1 MRSRIW
7 LFLALAVAAGAI
19 LMGYREHAPSAVAN
33 ELTLRID
40 NTPLERSDGEYRTSY
55 ADMLENV
62 TPAVV
67 SITTSNV
74 IQIPNNPGFNSPLE
88 DFLRRFYG
96 MPEGRNSR
104 PQQQPQRQREVQG
117 VGSGLVVTPD
127 GYILTNHHVISFR
140 DGDLVDEV
148 VVKLTDG
155 REFEAEIVGSDPD
168 TDVAVLKVAIDG
180 EMPYLTLADSDN
192 LRVGDVVFAVGNPL
206 RVGLTVTQ
214 GIISGVG
221 RTDLGILGLSGY
233 ENFIQTDA
241 SINMGNSGGPLV
253 DAYGRVIGINTA
265 ILSRSGGNIGIGF
278 AIPINLARRIM
289 EGIVTGEGI
298 RRGFLGIRI
307 SDLNRDLARSFGLE
321 SSRGALV
328 TEITEDSPAQ
338 KAGLEHGEII
348 LEVNG
353 QAVES
358 ASDLRFKISRIPPG
372 SEVELK
378 VFRDGEPETIRVT
391 LTDRDGMLVAESEAE
406 EMDSILEGVQLKTL
420 NASLRESFGIDD
432 TVEGVVVS
440 AVEESSPF
448 ARAMRPGMVLLE
460 INGQSVENPQTVDKA
475 LRRPGYNRLYVLF
488 EGQRS
493 YFALR
498 LRE

>member
-1 MRSRIW
+1 MRTRFWIV
-7 LFLALAVAAGAI
+7 LTLGLMAGVII
-19 LMGYREHAPSAVAN
+19 LGYRNQVVCAASS

-40 NTPLERSDGEYRTSY
+40 DTPLDRSNRDFRTSY
-55 ADMLENV
+55 ADMLEEV

-74 IQIPNNPGFNSPLE
+74 VQVPSRPGFNSPLE

-96 MPEGRNSR
+96 MPDGSGT
-104 PQQQPQRQREVQG
+104 PQRQREREVQG
-117 VGSGLVVTPD
+117 VGSGLLVTAD

-140 DGDLVDEV
+140 DGDLVDEIL
-148 VVKLTDG
+148 VKLSDG

-168 TDVAVLKVAIDG
+168 TDVAVLKVTVDA
-180 EMPYLTLADSDN
+180 ELPYLTLADSDR

-214 GIISGVG
+214 GIVSGVG

-289 EGIVTGEGI
+289 EGIVTGEGV

-328 TEITEDSPAQ
+328 TEITEGSPAEV
-338 KAGLEHGEII
+338 AGLRHGEII

-353 QAVES
+353 QQVES
-358 ASDLRFKISRIPPG
+358 ASDLRFKISRLAPG
-372 SEVELK
+372 SEVRLR
-378 VFRDGEPETIRVT
+378 VFRESGPEEISVV
-391 LTDRDGMLVAESEAE
+391 LGDRDGMLAESGLGSGSSVAEPV
-406 EMDSILEGVQLKTL
+406 LEGVRMRVL
-420 NASLRESFGIDD
+420 NSDLRERFNLESN
-432 TVEGVVVS
+432 VEGVVVTD
-440 AVEESSPF
+440 VDNDSPF
-448 ARAMRPGMVLLE
+448 AQLMRAGMVILE
-460 INGQSVENPQTVDKA
+460 VNGQAIEAVEDMREA
-475 LRRPGYNRLYVLF
+475 LRRPGFNRLYVLF
-488 EGQRS
+488 EGQRNF
-493 YFALR
+493 FALR

>member
-1 MRSRIW
+1 MQTRFWIILS
-7 LFLALAVAAGAI
+7 LGLLAGAVFLGYHHQVTSAAAG
-19 LMGYREHAPSAVAN
+19 

-40 NTPLERSDGEYRTSY
+40 DTPLDRSNRDFRTSY
-55 ADMLENV
+55 ADMLEEV

-74 IQIPNNPGFNSPLE
+74 VQVPSRPGFNSPLE

-96 MPEGRNSR
+96 MPDGSNT
-104 PQQQPQRQREVQG
+104 PQRQREREVQG
-117 VGSGLVVTPD
+117 VGSGLLVTAD
-127 GYILTNHHVISFR
+127 GYIMTNHHVISFR
-140 DGDLVDEV
+140 DGDLVDEIL
-148 VVKLTDG
+148 VKLADG

-168 TDVAVLKVAIDG
+168 TDVAVLKVEVDA
-180 EMPYLTLADSDN
+180 ELPYLTLADSDN

-214 GIISGVG
+214 GIVSGVG

-278 AIPINLARRIM
+278 AIPVNLARRIM
-289 EGIVTGEGI
+289 EGIVTGEGV

-307 SDLNRDLARSFGLE
+307 SDLNRDLARSFSLE
-321 SSRGALV
+321 SSKGALV
-328 TEITEDSPAQ
+328 TEITEGSPAEL
-338 KAGLEHGEII
+338 AGLRHGEII

-353 QAVES
+353 QQVDS
-358 ASDLRFKISRIPPG
+358 ASDLRFKISRLEPG
-372 SEVELK
+372 SEVRLR
-378 VFRDGEPETIRVT
+378 VFRDGAPEEISVI
-391 LTDRDGMLVAESEAE
+391 LGDREGMLAASGISSGGSEAVPVL
-406 EMDSILEGVQLKTL
+406 DGVSMRVL
-420 NASLRESFGIDD
+420 NSDLRERFNLEDD
-432 TVEGVVVS
+432 VDGVVVTEVS
-440 AVEESSPF
+440 ADSPF
-448 ARAMRPGMVLLE
+448 GQLMRAGMVILE
-460 INGQSVENPQTVDKA
+460 VNGQSIESVQDMREA
-475 LRRPGYNRLYVLF
+475 LRRPGFNRLYVLY
-488 EGQRS
+488 EGQRNF
-493 YFALR
+493 FALR